1 MKVANPNGEKRTM
14 DIRPK
19 VRNAALVGALAAIAA
34 TAWAANDTM
43 STTAYVPA
51 NRVAEAPAIAPTV
64 NETLS
69 PNESVVPATEPTVAE
84 PTLAPVVD
92 RSVAQPPIT
101 VERQRLTEDQ
111 RIQADV
117 MDKLAASRYSS
128 GKIGVE
134 SHDAVVRLYGY
145 TSTAGQ
151 ADRAGRDARNVIGV
165 RYVHNEI
172 RPRMGGSVS

>member
-1 MKVANPNGEKRTM
+1 M

-19 VRNAALVGALAAIAA
+19 VRNAALMGALAAIAA
-34 TAWAANDTM
+34 TAWAANETM
-43 STTAYVPA
+43 STTTAYVPA
-51 NRVAEAPAIAPTV
+51 TRVAEVPAPAGVTV
-64 NETLS
+64 NESLS
-69 PNESVVPATEPTVAE
+69 PNESVMPSSEPVA
-84 PTLAPVVD
+84 APVVE

-101 VERQRLTEDQ
+101 IERQRLTEDQ

-117 MDKLAASRYSS
+117 MDRLASSRYIS

-165 RYVHNEI
+165 RYVQNEI
-172 RPRMGGSVS
+172 RPRIGGSVS